1 MSNIKK
7 IAVGHYRKIYNDKNY
22 KNSYMFNFWETI
34 AMVLIARCSL
44 SQLALQFVNYYS
56 LIAAYQKERTMH
68 AKRGSTAVYRI
79 IANFP

>member
-1 MSNIKK
+1 
-7 IAVGHYRKIYNDKNY
+7 
-22 KNSYMFNFWETI
+22 
-34 AMVLIARCSL
+34 MVLIARCSL